1 MIKTVII
8 FGSNGMLGRYI
19 NKYLTEKTLLQIISL
34 TREDFNV
41 SKNSLSLLEDFLISK
56 NINSE
61 TCIINCIGLI
71 PQKNKKNESYYM
83 INTIFPLLLTRYCNK
98 YTVKLIQPTTDCV
111 FDGKKGMYIETDEHT
126 EKGEY
131 GLSKSLSENTTQTI
145 IRCSII
151 GEENGSHFSFL
162 EWVKNSNSEINGWN
176 YYLWNG
182 ITCLEY
188 AKIVHQIIKNDLFWN
203 GVRHIYSPEPKTKY
217 QLASIIKDV
226 YNLKIKVNKIEKDN
240 EVVNKTLFSVYDPL
254 FDIPSL
260 EQQIFDLK
268 DFSIQSFS

>member
-19 NKYLTEKTLLQIISL
+19 NKYLSKKASLQIISL

-41 SKNSLSLLEDFLISK
+41 STNSLSLLEDFLVSK

-61 TCIINCIGLI
+61 TCIVNCIGLI
-71 PQKNKKNESYYM
+71 PQKNKNYTDSYYM
-83 INTIFPLLLTRYCNK
+83 INTSFPLLLTRYCNK
-98 YTVKLIQPTTDCV
+98 YKAKLIQPTTDCV
-111 FDGKKGMYIETDEHT
+111 FDGKKGMYNENDEHT

-131 GLSKSLSENTTQTI
+131 GLSKSLSETTTQTI

-151 GEENGSHFSFL
+151 GEENGSQFSFL
-162 EWVKNSNSEINGWN
+162 EWIKNSNGEIDGWDHH
-176 YYLWNG
+176 LWNG

-188 AKIVHQIIKNDLFWN
+188 AKIVYQIICKNLFWQ

-226 YNLKIKVNKIEKDN
+226 YNLPIIVNKIEKDN
-240 EVVNKTLFSVYDPL
+240 DIVDKTLCSVYNPL

-260 EQQIFDLK
+260 EQQIHDLK
-268 DFSIQSFS
+268 DFSIK

>member
-19 NKYLTEKTLLQIISL
+19 NKYLSKKTLLQIIPL
-34 TREDFNV
+34 TRQDFNI
-41 SKNSLSLLEDFLISK
+41 SANNLSLLEEFLVSK

-83 INTIFPLLLTRYCNK
+83 INTTFPLLLTRYCSK
-98 YTVKLIQPTTDCV
+98 YKAKLIQPTTDCV
-111 FDGKKGMYIETDEHT
+111 FNGKKGMYNETDEHN
-126 EKGEY
+126 EKSEY
-131 GLSKSLSENTTQTI
+131 GLSKSLSETPMQTI

-151 GEENGSHFSFL
+151 GEEKETHFSFL

-188 AKIVHQIIKNDLFWN
+188 AKIVHQIICDNLFWQ

-217 QLASIIKDV
+217 QLANIIKDI
-226 YNLKIKVNKIEKDN
+226 YNLPIIVNKIEKDN
-240 EVVNKTLFSVYDPL
+240 EVVNKTLCSIYDTL

-260 EQQIFDLK
+260 EQQIRDLK
-268 DFSIQSFS
+268 EFSIQSFS